1 MLVLTLKLC
10 AVVQMLNSMTQRRR
24 MFGSARTSNRN
35 TWLHQLRHRLLKPTL
50 RRRHRCHS
58 AVVYVITVEVAMCES
73 GWLCGCAIVCLSVGE
88 AILGSCSAHGKMMM
102 LVSIGNPYAA
112 RLAPGVWAVVQLH
125 RVQRLPRSHRSG
137 GRNVNRS
144 SQRTAAPLHMPCA
157 LAVSCL
163 RCKAAILW
171 RPHNGRSSHTQLQSA
186 P

>member
-1 MLVLTLKLC
+1 
-10 AVVQMLNSMTQRRR
+10 MTQRRR

-35 TWLHQLRHRLLKPTL
+35 TWLHLLRHRLLKPTL
-50 RRRHRCHS
+50 RRRHHCHS

-73 GWLCGCAIVCLSVGE
+73 GWLCGCAIVCLSVGV

-125 RVQRLPRSHRSG
+125 RVQRLPRSHI
-137 GRNVNRS
+137 GRADETSTDHHNAQQHLCTCHV
-144 SQRTAAPLHMPCA
+144 

-163 RCKAAILW
+163 RWKAAILW